1 MRLFVLL
8 GLGTLDL
15 GGTGEGLHAVLALL
29 ACGMDQ
35 YWKLDKFG
43 ILSTYAAVWRPSRSW
58 WPCQHGPDGSGA
70 RTSSWPRWSRR

>member
-29 ACGMDQ
+29 ACGMGQ
-35 YWKLDKFG
+35 
-43 ILSTYAAVWRPSRSW
+43 
-58 WPCQHGPDGSGA
+58 C
-70 RTSSWPRWSRR
+70 

>member
-29 ACGMDQ
+29 ACVVCKYM
-35 YWKLDKFG
+35 
-43 ILSTYAAVWRPSRSW
+43 VVEV
-58 WPCQHGPDGSGA
+58 
-70 RTSSWPRWSRR
+70 